1 MSIFFTRYQCLA
13 RSVLVYVAFV
23 HINTWFGGPQAI
35 LVLRV
40 LDDTSPDFSVRSIPP
55 LCEREAERD
64 CHYYIGP
71 DVRPSVCSSQ
81 PVSGHHAK
89 ICQNTEHAEP
99 F

>member
-40 LDDTSPDFSVRSIPP
+40 LEDTSPDFSVRSIPP

-71 DVRPSVCSSQ
+71 DVRHNRSVVTTPKSVKIRNMPSIFDV
-81 PVSGHHAK
+81 K
-89 ICQNTEHAEP
+89 MY
-99 F
+99 

>member
-40 LDDTSPDFSVRSIPP
+40 LEDTSPDFSVRSIPP
-55 LCEREAERD
+55 LCERD
-64 CHYYIGP
+64 SHYCIGP
-71 DVRPSVCSSQ
+71 DVRHNRRQ

-89 ICQNTEHAEP
+89 ICQNTEHAEH